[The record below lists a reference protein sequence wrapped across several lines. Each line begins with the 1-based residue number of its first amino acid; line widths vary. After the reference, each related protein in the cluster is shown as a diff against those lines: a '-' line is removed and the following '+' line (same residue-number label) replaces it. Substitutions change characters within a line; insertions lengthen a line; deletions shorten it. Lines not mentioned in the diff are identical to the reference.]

1 MRRVAVARQAVGAN
15 QIGHQLAQCL
25 HEPHRSL
32 EVVQVGIGPD
42 FQGRGR
48 LLPLPVIHNRLHGQ
62 LGAGAVDG
70 AEDLGAGHTV
80 DRRVV
85 HFEHDGE
92 TVRRQP
98 LYLVQ
103 ALDDIG
109 LPQGAGHVQA
119 AGVQPRQ
126 QYAQLAPVAGLGQGD
141 MAHVEFQ
148 VEVRILYPVGGVQ
161 PQGGP
166 GQFAAKHGGLVQV
179 VAKHLQYLL
188 EAHRPVGHLR
198 LVVEDDGADVHGR
211 ASALHLHEDIIHFSE
226 LLHGDSTGWGKRLL
240 CPKPGVTASAEAR
253 GSVTGRRGPED
264 LPPAP
269 VSTLVMP
276 GACRYS
282 VRTAAREIVRNYA
295 GSRQGKH
302 R

>member
-1 MRRVAVARQAVGAN
+1 M
-15 QIGHQLAQCL
+15 
-25 HEPHRSL
+25 
-32 EVVQVGIGPD
+32 
-42 FQGRGR
+42 
-48 LLPLPVIHNRLHGQ
+48 
-62 LGAGAVDG
+62 DG
-70 AEDLGAGHTV
+70 AEDLGAGHAV

-85 HFEHDGE
+85 HLEHDGE

-119 AGVQPRQ
+119 ASVQPRQ

-240 CPKPGVTASAEAR
+240 CPKPGVTASAEPPPSLA
-253 GSVTGRRGPED
+253 GRRGPGGQQ
-264 LPPAP
+264 P
-269 VSTLVMP
+269 VPVGTLVMP

-282 VRTAAREIVRNYA
+282 LRTAVGEIGRNYA